1 MTERYY
7 SSNQFLV
14 FLIIYLLDF
23 EDWKLKNLLILYT
36 CLIVSNNNV
45 EAYIIFLRSI
55 INLYIEERAFLW

>member
-1 MTERYY
+1 
-7 SSNQFLV
+7 
-14 FLIIYLLDF
+14 LIIYLLDF

>member
-1 MTERYY
+1 MAERYY